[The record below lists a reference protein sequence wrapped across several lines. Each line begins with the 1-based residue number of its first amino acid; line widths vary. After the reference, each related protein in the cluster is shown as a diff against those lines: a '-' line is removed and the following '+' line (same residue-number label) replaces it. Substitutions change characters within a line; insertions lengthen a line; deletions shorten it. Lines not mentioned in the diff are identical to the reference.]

1 VQINGSAVG
10 DVKSAARY
18 AECHSCATAVCRVGF
33 QILPQPM
40 AYEVPPPGGGHQGS
54 SMACHRIKAWESAKY
69 IRAVRNAW
77 IRTFLHPTAGKQ
89 AVFRAPWVTVHLA
102 IGFQLPFQ
110 LNAPPARRCCRPA
123 FYWTTSAVIWSSPCI
138 TPCDRRLDRAL

>member
-1 VQINGSAVG
+1 MQINGSAVG

-18 AECHSCATAVCRVGF
+18 ALLRNSSLQGG
-33 QILPQPM
+33 LPNPPS
-40 AYEVPPPGGGHQGS
+40 ANGLRGPPPGGGHQGS

-77 IRTFLHPTAGKQ
+77 IRTFLHPAAGKQ

-110 LNAPPARRCCRPA
+110 LNAPPARRCRPA
-123 FYWTTSAVIWSSPCI
+123 FYWTTSAVIWSSSCI